1 MIYINILFK
10 QSIKLTTYCA
20 FCIAFQDQ
28 SDAKQNTEFVQVPF
42 HDWKNTMGD
51 KRCPLKNHAQSERHL
66 MVLEVRDN
74 FVPSVT
80 QSKLL
85 LQTLNYSAMEKCLP
99 MICYIGD
106 HAYSEIFK

>member
-1 MIYINILFK
+1 M
-10 QSIKLTTYCA
+10 SEEGAYCA
-20 FCIAFQDQ
+20 FCITFQDQ

-51 KRCPLKNHAQSERHL
+51 KRCPLKIHAQSERHL

-80 QSKLL
+80 QSLSKAYHIIDPCISEKG
-85 LQTLNYSAMEKCLP
+85 NKKGSAL
-99 MICYIGD
+99 
-106 HAYSEIFK
+106 